1 MKDCTADKKGSDTQV
16 IEYSSPV
23 KIFIVDNDGCFGR
36 SLAELLHASG
46 YFALLADSTDEARAI
61 IRNNNFD
68 IIISDANMPGMTCA
82 ELIIYS
88 KKYHPLLEVII
99 TSRKPEFAEALQ
111 AARDGAFDYIGKNR
125 IFDII
130 RGKIEKTH
138 HCQLDNLVKNIACR
152 GDGEICEHL
161 NTAFPGYEIIRRVGL
176 GTTGI
181 VMLAKRQEKY
191 YALKLLR
198 RELHDAPDGKELI
211 NRFLAESEAMSKIK
225 HPHIVK
231 IFESGFLS
239 ESGIS
244 YILMEYIDGGS
255 LKDYICRDSLAFDRR
270 IKIILQLC
278 DALNTV
284 HSCGMLHRDIKPA
297 NIMMQ
302 KNLSVKLSDFGIAR
316 TIDFNKNMKM
326 EITGSPAYMAQ
337 EAFRGSH
344 YVDQR
349 SDIFSLGVVSYEL
362 LTGQRPFRGS
372 CITDIVKAQKNQ
384 KTKIAEKQ
392 FASLPCGVQAML
404 NKMLKFNP
412 EDRFQSAGEIIQE
425 LKVMIHNDGRRRPCK
440 NNSAAC

>member
-1 MKDCTADKKGSDTQV
+1 MKNCTRDKKGSGTQV

-23 KIFIVDNDGCFGR
+23 KILIVDNDGCFGK

-46 YFALLADSTDEARAI
+46 YCVQLTDNTADARTI
-61 IRNNNFD
+61 IQNNNFD

-111 AARDGAFDYIGKNR
+111 AARDGAFDYIGKKR
-125 IFDII
+125 VFDII
-130 RGKIEKTH
+130 RSKIEKAH

-161 NTAFPGYEIIRRVGL
+161 NTAFPGYEIIRRIGL

-198 RELHDAPDGKELI
+198 KELHDDLSDNELRD
-211 NRFLAESEAMSKIK
+211 RFLAESEVISQIE

-255 LKDYICRDSLAFDRR
+255 LKDYICRDSLSFDRR
-270 IKIILQLC
+270 IKIIVQLC
-278 DALNTV
+278 DALNVV
-284 HSCGMLHRDIKPA
+284 HNSGMLHRDIKPE

-302 KNLSVKLSDFGIAR
+302 KTLSVKLSDFGIAR
-316 TIDFNKNMKM
+316 TIDFNKNMKL
-326 EITGSPAYMAQ
+326 EVIGSPAYMSP
-337 EAFRGSH
+337 EAFCGSH
-344 YVDQR
+344 HVDPR

-372 CITDIVKAQKNQ
+372 SVNDIIKAQKNQ
-384 KTKIAEKQ
+384 KTKIAAKQ
-392 FASLPCGVQAML
+392 FTGLPCGVQAML
-404 NKMLKFNP
+404 VKMLKFSP

-425 LKVMIHNDGRRRPCK
+425 LKVMIHNEDGRKTRE
-440 NNSAAC
+440 NNSDSG